1 MTVYAVVNQKGG
13 TGKTTTAVNLAAAL
27 GELGERV
34 LVVDLDPQANATLH
48 AGLELAEGEPTMWTA
63 IHADLRGDDLPD
75 PLAVPPL
82 PEASSGPRP
91 EGAPPAPRPG
101 GILADCIRRAPRDA
115 FDIVPSSLDLAQA
128 DADLLQAFNRERR
141 LSRLLDPLRGEYQHI
156 LIDCPPYLGLLT
168 INALGAADQV
178 LVPVQ
183 AEFLAMAGLRTL
195 LRTVARVRRDLN
207 YRLEV
212 GGILITHLDRRTV
225 HSQTIATQVRQALSQ
240 YYHVFQ
246 IMIPIN
252 VDLANAAA
260 AKCSVLA
267 YAPTSTGAKA
277 YRALAAEVRGW
288 RHASD
293 LQTKGE

>member
-1 MTVYAVVNQKGG
+1 MIVYAIVNQKGG

-27 GELGERV
+27 GEAGRRV
-34 LVVDLDPQANATLH
+34 VVLDLDPQANATLH
-48 AGLELAEGEPTMWTA
+48 AGLQIAEGEPTVWSA
-63 IHADLRGDDLPD
+63 IQADLHAEDLPD
-75 PLAVPPL
+75 LWPDAAAGEAAAKGPSLAACV
-82 PEASSGPRP
+82 
-91 EGAPPAPRPG
+91 
-101 GILADCIRRAPRDA
+101 RRAPNDP
-115 FDIVPSSLDLAQA
+115 FDIIPASLDLAQA

-141 LSRLLDPLRGEYQHI
+141 LARLVDPLRDAYDHV

-225 HSQTIATQVRQALSQ
+225 HSQTIANQVRQALSR
-240 YYHVFQ
+240 YYRVFDTT
-246 IMIPIN
+246 IPIN
-252 VDLANAAA
+252 VDLVNASAER
-260 AKCSVLA
+260 CSVLA
-267 YAPTSTGAKA
+267 HAPASSGARA
-277 YRALAAEVRGW
+277 YRTLAAEILGAAPHPIAEDGNRL
-288 RHASD
+288 S
-293 LQTKGE
+293 QGERE

>member
-1 MTVYAVVNQKGG
+1 MMIYAIVNQKGG
-13 TGKTTTAVNLAAAL
+13 TGKTTTAINLAAAL
-27 GELGERV
+27 GEAGERV
-34 LVVDLDPQANATLH
+34 VVLDLDPQANATLH
-48 AGLELAEGEPTMWTA
+48 AGLQIDEGDPTVWSA
-63 IHADLRGDDLPD
+63 FQADLRAEDLPE
-75 PLAVPPL
+75 PWPTEGTA
-82 PEASSGPRP
+82 PEAVVHKGPS
-91 EGAPPAPRPG
+91 
-101 GILADCIRRAPRDA
+101 LVDCVRRAAKDR

-141 LSRLLDPLRGEYQHI
+141 LARLVEPLRAAYGHV

-225 HSQTIATQVRQALSQ
+225 HSQTIANQVRQALSR
-240 YYHVFQ
+240 YYRVFDTT
-246 IMIPIN
+246 IPIN
-252 VDLANAAA
+252 VDLANASAA
-260 AKCSVLA
+260 RCSVLA
-267 YAPTSTGAKA
+267 YAPASSGARA
-277 YRALAAEVRGW
+277 YRDLAAEMLANPVQPQPDAGKEE
-288 RHASD
+288 
-293 LQTKGE
+293 KGDQATS

>member
-34 LVVDLDPQANATLH
+34 LVIDLDPQANATLH
-48 AGLELAEGEPTMWTA
+48 AGLQIADGEPTIWTA
-63 IHADLRGDDLPD
+63 IQADLRGDDLPD
-75 PLAVPPL
+75 PLDAGQELAAAATPQRH
-82 PEASSGPRP
+82 SGP
-91 EGAPPAPRPG
+91 A
-101 GILADCIRRAPRDA
+101 LADCVRRAPRDP
-115 FDIVPSSLDLAQA
+115 FDIVPASLDLAAA

-141 LSRLLDPLRGEYQHI
+141 LARLIDPLRGRYSNV

-168 INALGAADQV
+168 INALGAADRV

-207 YRLEV
+207 YRLVV

-225 HSQTIATQVRQALSQ
+225 HSQTIAAQVRQALSQ
-240 YYHVFQ
+240 YYHVFET
-246 IMIPIN
+246 MIPIN

-260 AKCSVLA
+260 ARCSVLA
-267 YAPTSTGAKA
+267 NAPNSTGAKA
-277 YRALAAEVRGW
+277 YRALAAEIRG
-288 RHASD
+288 
-293 LQTKGE
+293 LKVTL

>member
-1 MTVYAVVNQKGG
+1 MIVYAIVNQKGG

-27 GELGERV
+27 GEAGRRV
-34 LVVDLDPQANATLH
+34 VVLDLDPQANATLH
-48 AGLELAEGEPTMWTA
+48 AGLQIAEGEPTVWTA
-63 IHADLRGDDLPD
+63 IQADLHAEDLPD
-75 PLAVPPL
+75 LWPDAAAGETAAKGPSLA
-82 PEASSGPRP
+82 AC
-91 EGAPPAPRPG
+91 A
-101 GILADCIRRAPRDA
+101 RRAPRDP
-115 FDIVPSSLDLAQA
+115 FDIIPASLDLAQA

-141 LSRLLDPLRGEYQHI
+141 LARLVDPLRDAYDHV

-225 HSQTIATQVRQALSQ
+225 HSQTIANQVRQALSR
-240 YYHVFQ
+240 YYRVFDTT
-246 IMIPIN
+246 IPIN
-252 VDLANAAA
+252 VDLVNASAER
-260 AKCSVLA
+260 CSVLA
-267 YAPTSTGAKA
+267 HAPASSGARA
-277 YRALAAEVRGW
+277 YRALAAEILGAAPHPIAEDGNRL
-288 RHASD
+288 S
-293 LQTKGE
+293 QGERE

>member
-1 MTVYAVVNQKGG
+1 MTVYAIVNQKGG

-27 GELGERV
+27 GELAERV
-34 LVVDLDPQANATLH
+34 LVLDLDPQANATLH
-48 AGLELAEGEPTMWTA
+48 AGLQVGDGEPTVWTA
-63 IHADLRGDDLPD
+63 IQADLRGEDLPD
-75 PLAVPPL
+75 PW
-82 PEASSGPRP
+82 EASADAGTARKGP
-91 EGAPPAPRPG
+91 AMV
-101 GILADCIRRAPRDA
+101 DCVRRAPRDA
-115 FDIVPSSLDLAQA
+115 FDIVPATLDLAQA

-141 LSRLLDPLRGEYQHI
+141 LSRLLDPLRGRYEHI

-207 YRLEV
+207 YRLAV

-225 HSQTIATQVRQALSQ
+225 HSQTIATQVRQALSP
-240 YYHVFQ
+240 YYYIFQ
-246 IMIPIN
+246 TMIPIN

-260 AKCSVLA
+260 AQCSVLSH
-267 YAPTSTGAKA
+267 APSSTGARA
-277 YRALAAEVRGW
+277 YRALAAEVRA
-288 RHASD
+288 RAQS
-293 LQTKGE
+293 EPAA

>member
-27 GELGERV
+27 GELGDAV
-34 LVVDLDPQANATLH
+34 LVLDLDPQANATLH
-48 AGLELAEGEPTMWTA
+48 AGLEVGEGEPTMWTA
-63 IHADLRGDDLPD
+63 IQADLRGEDLPD
-75 PLAVPPL
+75 PLGGPASPPRQGL
-82 PEASSGPRP
+82 M
-91 EGAPPAPRPG
+91 
-101 GILADCIRRAPRDA
+101 LADCVRRAPKDA

-141 LSRLLDPLRGEYQHI
+141 LSRLIDPLRGRYRYV

-168 INALGAADQV
+168 INALGAADRV

-225 HSQTIATQVRQALSQ
+225 HSQTIATQVRQALSP
-240 YYHVFQ
+240 YYPVFQ
-246 IMIPIN
+246 TMIPIN

-267 YAPTSTGAKA
+267 YASHSAGARA
-277 YRALAAEVRGW
+277 YRALAEEMK
-288 RHASD
+288 S
-293 LQTKGE
+293 

>member
-1 MTVYAVVNQKGG
+1 MIVYAIVNQKGG

-27 GELGERV
+27 GEAGERV
-34 LVVDLDPQANATLH
+34 AVLDFDPQANATLH
-48 AGLELAEGEPTMWTA
+48 AGLEIEEGEPTIWSV
-63 IHADLRGDDLPD
+63 IQADLHAEDVPD
-75 PLAVPPL
+75 VWPAV
-82 PEASSGPRP
+82 
-91 EGAPPAPRPG
+91 GAPQVAAAHKG
-101 GILADCIRRAPRDA
+101 LTLADCVRRAAKDP

-128 DADLLQAFNRERR
+128 DADLLQAFNRERLLAR
-141 LSRLLDPLRGEYQHI
+141 LVEPLRDVYGHV

-225 HSQTIATQVRQALSQ
+225 HSQTIANQVRQALSSH
-240 YYHVFQ
+240 YYVFETT
-246 IMIPIN
+246 IPIN
-252 VDLANAAA
+252 VDLVNASAA
-260 AKCSVLA
+260 RCSVLTH
-267 YAPTSTGAKA
+267 APSSTGARA
-277 YRALAAEVRGW
+277 YRALAAEMLTRPVLR
-288 RHASD
+288 RPA
-293 LQTKGE
+293 TEKEAKGDQA

>member
-13 TGKTTTAVNLAAAL
+13 TGKTTTAINLAAAL
-27 GELGERV
+27 GEKGRRV
-34 LVVDLDPQANATLH
+34 LVIDLDPQANATLH
-48 AGLELAEGEPTMWTA
+48 AGLQLEEGEPTVWTA
-63 IHADLRGDDLPD
+63 IQADLRGEDLPD
-75 PLAVPPL
+75 PLA
-82 PEASSGPRP
+82 GG
-91 EGAPPAPRPG
+91 EGLAAPPAGGPG
-101 GILADCIRRAPRDA
+101 KGPALGDCVHKAPKDP
-115 FDIVPSSLDLAQA
+115 FDIVPASLDLAQA

-141 LSRLLDPLRGEYQHI
+141 LSRLIDPLRATYEHV

-207 YRLEV
+207 YRLAV

-225 HSQTIATQVRQALSQ
+225 HSQTIANQVRQALSQ
-240 YYHVFQ
+240 YYRVFQ
-246 IMIPIN
+246 TMVPIN

-260 AKCSVLA
+260 ARCSVLA
-267 YAPTSTGAKA
+267 YASGSTGARA
-277 YRALAAEVRGW
+277 YRALAEEILGI
-288 RHASD
+288 
-293 LQTKGE
+293 GES

>member
-27 GELGERV
+27 GELGEQV
-34 LVVDLDPQANATLH
+34 LVIDLDPQANATLH
-48 AGLELAEGEPTMWTA
+48 AGLQIAEGEPTVWTA
-63 IHADLRGDDLPD
+63 IQADLRGEDLPD
-75 PLAVPPL
+75 PMAAVT
-82 PEASSGPRP
+82 PEDATAQARRGPV
-91 EGAPPAPRPG
+91 
-101 GILADCIRRAPRDA
+101 LADCLRRAPKDS
-115 FDIVPSSLDLAQA
+115 FDIVPASLDLAQA

-141 LSRLLDPLRGEYQHI
+141 VSRLIDPLRARYGHI

-225 HSQTIATQVRQALSQ
+225 HSQTIATQVRQTLSQ
-240 YYHVFQ
+240 YYRVFET
-246 IMIPIN
+246 MIPIN
-252 VDLANAAA
+252 VDLPNAAA
-260 AKCSVLA
+260 ARCSVLA
-267 YAPTSTGAKA
+267 YAPGSAGAKA
-277 YRALAAEVRGW
+277 YRALAAEILGIG
-288 RHASD
+288 D
-293 LQTKGE
+293 

>member
-13 TGKTTTAVNLAAAL
+13 TGKTTTAINLAAAL
-27 GELGERV
+27 GELGEQV
-34 LVVDLDPQANATLH
+34 LVIDFDPQANATLH
-48 AGLELAEGEPTMWTA
+48 AGLDVAEGEPTVWTA
-63 IHADLRGDDLPD
+63 IQADLRGEDLPD
-75 PLAVPPL
+75 PLLADHEPL
-82 PEASSGPRP
+82 SPLSAAGDRAQAKGP
-91 EGAPPAPRPG
+91 A
-101 GILADCIRRAPRDA
+101 LADCVRRAAKDPFA
-115 FDIVPSSLDLAQA
+115 IVPASLDLAQA

-141 LSRLLDPLRGEYQHI
+141 LARLIDPLREHYGHI

-225 HSQTIATQVRQALSQ
+225 HSQTIASQVRQALSR
-240 YYHVFQ
+240 YYYVFQ
-246 IMIPIN
+246 TMVPIN

-260 AKCSVLA
+260 DRCSVLA
-267 YAPTSTGAKA
+267 HAPNSSGARA
-277 YRALAAEVRGW
+277 YRALAVEMRERG
-288 RHASD
+288 AGQPES
-293 LQTKGE
+293 

>member
-27 GELGERV
+27 GELGDGPV
-34 LVVDLDPQANATLH
+34 LVLDLDPQANATLH
-48 AGLELAEGEPTMWTA
+48 AGLELAEGDPTIWTA
-63 IHADLRGDDLPD
+63 LHADLRGDDLPD
-75 PLAVPPL
+75 PLEALPGAG
-82 PEASSGPRP
+82 PEAGQ
-91 EGAPPAPRPG
+91 APGNRCT
-101 GILADCIRRAPRDA
+101 LAACVRRAPRDA

-141 LSRLLDPLRGEYQHI
+141 LARLLDPLRGHYRHI
-156 LIDCPPYLGLLT
+156 LVDCPPYLGLLT

-240 YYHVFQ
+240 HYRVFDT
-246 IMIPIN
+246 MVPIN
-252 VDLANAAA
+252 VDLPNAAA
-260 AKCSVLA
+260 ARCSVLA
-267 YAPTSTGAKA
+267 YAPNSAGARA
-277 YRALAAEVRGW
+277 YRALAAEVRGETADG
-288 RHASD
+288 R
-293 LQTKGE
+293 